1 MVQTL
6 QDLKRKRNK
15 KADPFS
21 VTTLDSEPSPTGPVT
36 PVGIAEQESQVNR
49 SRVEPIPAPPHTSV
63 VPVEE
68 CESTP
73 EGDDPPT
80 PAVLV
85 VQLDSKDGPTSADF
99 PVIQGEPPFQRFLG
113 HLHEKGVARKFYV
126 ATTLENEFVHEALL
140 DTASDITLMSSGLF
154 NQRFTDLPLPHD
166 RDAQCYR
173 LDAKIRAYNGPLN
186 LQAIAEA
193 SEEPEPPV
201 NVAYATSWPLNTALE
216 QRHTFLCA
224 LAQSPESSNHYCP
237 QVVNGIQLEGAHV
250 RDTVLALWADKSS
263 VSKELF
269 DSLQSTNPE
278 LCFVNTSHCFPL
290 DPGPKAVLAADGICA
305 LTLSWNRK
313 SLTHF
318 MLVVPNLPHAAYIGS
333 DVLVRID
340 LTDDKQLTLQTV
352 TVMSLE
358 SQPPSAPQKPQA
370 LSQVE
375 LVYSP
380 VATQE
385 HPIRTLDHTSPGG
398 APQEQATQ
406 ALKSKLS
413 TAPCLSYP
421 DCNKEFHL
429 KVGFSNYCLS
439 AGLYQ
444 VHDQD
449 KRVVAYASKTIQAPE
464 LKYNNCEK
472 ALLATVWA
480 AKHFSNYLGCQR
492 VVVET
497 HHQPVTFNSQRIRD
511 GIVTNARVASW
522 LMALQ
527 SFDIVVRYAKNET
540 FP

>member
-63 VPVEE
+63 VPVSPEE

-80 PAVLV
+80 PASAVLV
-85 VQLDSKDGPTSADF
+85 DQLDSKDGPTSADS
-99 PVIQGEPPFQRFLG
+99 PVIQGEPPFQ
-113 HLHEKGVARKFYV
+113 K
-126 ATTLENEFVHEALL
+126 
-140 DTASDITLMSSGLF
+140 
-154 NQRFTDLPLPHD
+154 RFTDLPLPRD

-201 NVAYATSWPLNTALE
+201 NVAYATSWPPNTALE

-269 DSLQSTNPE
+269 DSLQSTNPD
-278 LCFVNTSHCFPL
+278 LCFVNTSHRFPL
-290 DPGPKAVLAADGICA
+290 DPGPKAVLAADGICT

-318 MLVVPNLPHAAYIGS
+318 MLVVPNLPHAAYIRS

-375 LVYSP
+375 LEYSP

-385 HPIRTLDHTSPGG
+385 HPIRILDHTSPGG

-413 TAPCLSYP
+413 TAPCLAYP
-421 DCNKEFHL
+421 DCNREFHL
-429 KVGFSNYCLS
+429 GVGFSKYCLS

-449 KRVVAYASKTIQAPE
+449 KRVVAYASKTMQAPE

-497 HHQPVTFNSQRIRD
+497 HHQPVTFLNSQRIRD
-511 GIVTNARVASW
+511 GIVTNARVALW